1 MKIRIKF
8 AKYGTMKFIGHLDVM
23 RFFQKVFRRA
33 NVDIAFS
40 EGMSPHMILSFAA
53 PLGLG
58 AEGMSEYADIQIN
71 ASVPGASAAAL
82 PQEYVQ
88 DVLGRMNSVSVEGIE
103 FLDFRPIPDGKASKA
118 MSLVTAADYAVRV
131 RPGHEPKPVPVQET
145 SGMQADLQADLH
157 GESAAGEEVHPSMV
171 PSTLQEWQ
179 QLWDRFLA
187 QPSITIL
194 KETKK
199 GTKEADIRPMI
210 LEISLGKP
218 FEASM
223 CAAQKD
229 LEIHPAGENDQN
241 RSMENLADES
251 GYPVIYMRLATGSAA
266 NLKPEQVIEAFYA
279 FAGFE
284 NDPFAVTVTRLDLYA
299 SKEDGSLCSLGK
311 L

>member
-33 NVDIAFS
+33 NIDIAFS

-71 ASVPGASAAAL
+71 ASVPEASAAVL

-223 CAAQKD
+223 SAAQKD
-229 LEIHPAGENDQN
+229 LEIHPAGGNDQD
-241 RSMENLADES
+241 RSMEKLTDAS

>member
-71 ASVPGASAAAL
+71 SSVPGASAAAL

-88 DVLGRMNSVSVEGIE
+88 DVLQRMNSVSVEGIE

-118 MSLVTAADYAVRV
+118 MSLVTAADYVIRV

-145 SGMQADLQADLH
+145 SGLQADLH
-157 GESAAGEEVHPSMV
+157 GEPAAGEEVHPSMV

-223 CAAQKD
+223 SAAQKD
-229 LEIHPAGENDQN
+229 LEIHPAGGNDQD
-241 RSMENLADES
+241 RSMEKLTDAS

-284 NDPFAVTVTRLDLYA
+284 SDPFAVTVTRLDLYA

>member
-71 ASVPGASAAAL
+71 ASVPEASAAAL

-131 RPGHEPKPVPVQET
+131 RPGHEPKSVPVQKN
-145 SGMQADLQADLH
+145 SG
-157 GESAAGEEVHPSMV
+157 
-171 PSTLQEWQ
+171 LQEWQ

-223 CAAQKD
+223 SAAQKD
-229 LEIHPAGENDQN
+229 LEIHPAGQNDPD
-241 RSMENLADES
+241 RSMENLVDDT
-251 GYPVIYMRLATGSAA
+251 GFPVVYMKLATGSAA

-284 NDPFAVTVTRLDLYA
+284 SDPFAVTVTRLDLYA
-299 SKEDGSLCSLGK
+299 SKEDGSLTSLGK